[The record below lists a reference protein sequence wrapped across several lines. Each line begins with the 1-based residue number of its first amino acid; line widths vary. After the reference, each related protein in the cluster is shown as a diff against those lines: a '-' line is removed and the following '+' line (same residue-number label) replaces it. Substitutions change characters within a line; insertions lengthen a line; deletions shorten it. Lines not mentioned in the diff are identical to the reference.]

1 MMELVKVAL
10 VALVSISPV
19 GEEMI
24 AIPAGVAM
32 GLPVFIVI
40 PVASAA
46 NFLPVPVISFI
57 FYQGNKYPRIH
68 GWLLRRRNE
77 KVKKWMDKYGIAG
90 LFLLTPWI
98 GVYAATITCELLS
111 MQRAKIYAAVAAS
124 LVFYAVIAALVIT
137 LGIRLI

>member
-1 MMELVKVAL
+1 MELISLIIVAL
-10 VALVSISPV
+10 ISVSPV

-24 AIPAGVAM
+24 AIPAGIAM
-32 GLPVFIVI
+32 GLPIFIVA
-40 PVASAA
+40 PVAAAA
-46 NFLPVPVISFI
+46 NFLPVPVISFV

-77 KVKKWMDKYGIAG
+77 KVKRWMDKYGIVG

-98 GVYAATITCELLS
+98 GVYAATITCELLC

-124 LVFYAVIAALVIT
+124 LVFYAIIAASVIS
-137 LGIRLI
+137 LGIKFI

>member
-1 MMELVKVAL
+1 MELISLIIVAL
-10 VALVSISPV
+10 ISVSPV

-32 GLPVFIVI
+32 GLPVFIV
-40 PVASAA
+40 VLVSAAA
-46 NFLPVPVISFI
+46 NFLPVPVISFV

-77 KVKKWMDKYGIAG
+77 KVKRWMDKYGIAG

-98 GVYAATITCELLS
+98 GIYAATITCELLS

-124 LVFYAVIAALVIT
+124 LVFYAVIVALVLT

>member
-1 MMELVKVAL
+1 MDLIKICLVT
-10 VALVSISPV
+10 LVSISPV
-19 GEEMI
+19 GEEII

-32 GLPVFIVI
+32 GLPIFIVV
-40 PVASAA
+40 PVAAAA

-57 FYQGNKYPRIH
+57 FCQGNKYPRIH

-98 GVYAATITCELLS
+98 GVYAATITCELLNI
-111 MQRAKIYAAVAAS
+111 QRTRIYAAVAAS
-124 LVFYAVIAALVIT
+124 LVFYAVVAALVLT
-137 LGIRLI
+137 LGIRLV